1 MGTAEEQENNWDWER
16 KRYCGEN
23 SHQGERVS
31 CYVNYM
37 NYLSSSSLIGG
48 YS

>member
-1 MGTAEEQENNWDWER
+1 MGTAEEQENN

-37 NYLSSSSLIGG
+37 NYLSSSSLIGRD
-48 YS
+48 S